1 MRSRLNSSES
11 MLRQVLPEIYQ
22 TTNDRFNKAVWAN
35 AGTVATSPVL
45 QVRLGT
51 SGAYRVGDIN
61 FEREALSAETSQ
73 SPLASPSLRTN
84 RTGRSV
90 GSTVVSSRCQSPS
103 AWNKMHLVADSAIG
117 LLGLEEKPFP
127 KGDPSAAETRRQQQR
142 QVAASS
148 SFDKNLPAGPNAWER
163 SVASSP
169 VGGLRWRNNSSYSRS
184 DISRRPT
191 FRFKHGQGSSFDGAR
206 QHEKTSMPFSQTW
219 FHRG

>member
-1 MRSRLNSSES
+1 M
-11 MLRQVLPEIYQ
+11 LPEIYQ

-61 FEREALSAETSQ
+61 FERESLSPETSQ

-103 AWNKMHLVADSAIG
+103 AWNKMHLVTDSAIG
-117 LLGLEEKPFP
+117 LLVTCHICVVCVYVC
-127 KGDPSAAETRRQQQR
+127 ACVRVYVCVCVRAC
-142 QVAASS
+142 V
-148 SFDKNLPAGPNAWER
+148 
-163 SVASSP
+163 
-169 VGGLRWRNNSSYSRS
+169 
-184 DISRRPT
+184 
-191 FRFKHGQGSSFDGAR
+191 
-206 QHEKTSMPFSQTW
+206 
-219 FHRG
+219 HR

>member
-1 MRSRLNSSES
+1 M
-11 MLRQVLPEIYQ
+11 LPEIYQ

-103 AWNKMHLVADSAIG
+103 AWNKMHLVTDSAIG
-117 LLGLEEKPFP
+117 LLV
-127 KGDPSAAETRRQQQR
+127 TCH
-142 QVAASS
+142 VC
-148 SFDKNLPAGPNAWER
+148 
-163 SVASSP
+163 VC
-169 VGGLRWRNNSSYSRS
+169 VCVCVC
-184 DISRRPT
+184 
-191 FRFKHGQGSSFDGAR
+191 AR
-206 QHEKTSMPFSQTW
+206 ARTCVSESKRVSLITS
-219 FHRG
+219 